1 MSALFRG
8 ESAPAT
14 KRLDPHATARDFSYR
29 ELLTLS
35 ATYRK
40 WACESVTDDP
50 RYNRLLDWAA
60 DCQAIANWVGAG
72 WVPGSP
78 KRHNVMRAVLKGKPV
93 FSIAETSRPVKSK
106 SRRVPELYVVT

>member
-14 KRLDPHATARDFSYR
+14 KRLDAHVTARDFSYR

-40 WACESVTDDP
+40 WACESAIDDP
-50 RYNRLLDWAA
+50 RYNRLLDWAD

-72 WVPGSP
+72 WMPGTP
-78 KRHNVMRAVLKGKPV
+78 QRHNVMRAILSGKPV
-93 FSIAETSRPVKSK
+93 FSVAETNHPVKSTE
-106 SRRVPELYVVT
+106 RQAPELYVVS